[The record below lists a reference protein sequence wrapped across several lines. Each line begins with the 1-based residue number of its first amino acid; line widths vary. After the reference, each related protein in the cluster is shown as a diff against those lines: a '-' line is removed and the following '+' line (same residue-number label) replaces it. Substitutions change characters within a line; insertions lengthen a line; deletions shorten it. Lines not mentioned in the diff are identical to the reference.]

1 MNISYDWLKSIL
13 PIDLSAK
20 KVAEILTDIGLE
32 VERTSSFNTIEGGL
46 KGLLIGEVKEVS
58 KHPNADKL
66 NITKV
71 DVGTSELNTIVCGA
85 PNVAE
90 GQKVVIA
97 LPGTTIHPTSGEPFD
112 IKKAKIR
119 GVSSYGMICA
129 EDEIGLGQEHDG
141 IMVLEK
147 NAIIGQEAAEYF
159 NLQDDTIFEIGLT
172 PNRADGMS
180 HYGVARDLLVA
191 LKHQNLITKEA
202 TLKALPKAKKWTTS
216 SIHKN
221 FKVIVE
227 QEDKC
232 HRYTGLILENITV
245 KESPDWLKNKLYSL
259 GLKPINNVVDTTN
272 FVLHELGQ
280 PLHAFDLAEIEGN
293 TINVRCPKKGQPFTT
308 LDGTE
313 RKLHENDLMIC
324 NNTSEMCLAGIFGGE
339 KSGVK
344 ESTTTVFIESAL
356 FEPVS
361 TRKTAKRHGLNTD
374 ASFRFER
381 GVDPAMVIPALVMAA
396 EVMQEVTGGNVC
408 SEIIDVHPVKDHPI
422 KVSINY
428 QNIRKLCGID
438 LANNDMNAILN
449 LLDIHET
456 KTGENTANL
465 MVPNYRND
473 VTREADIAEEILRIY
488 GYNQV
493 DLPSK
498 LKSSMAFT
506 PARNSVKLQKRISD
520 HLSSRG
526 LNEILSNSLSKR
538 SHIQAIE
545 GTANLDVNHV
555 SLLNPLSND
564 TAILRQSLV
573 YNLVDVIK
581 TNQNHAEANCALFEW
596 GKVYETKNEKFK
608 EQQHLI
614 IGLSGLQNEEH
625 WFNGKS
631 PASFFQLKGIVESIF
646 ELLGLNKCHEKALN
660 AHEIWSEGISISY
673 QKKEIAKIGLLNSDL
688 LSKMD
693 LSSSCYI
700 AELNW
705 DAILPYAFKTST
717 SFKPI
722 NKFQKVNR
730 DLSFLINEEV
740 TLDELLQCV
749 SKVKNKILQTVSLF
763 DVYRNKKSLP
773 DKKAYGLR
781 FDFLHPQ
788 RTLTDKE
795 VDKVMKQIQEKVT
808 KEVNAELR

>member
-13 PIDLSAK
+13 PVDLSAK
-20 KVAEILTDIGLE
+20 KAAEILTDIGLE
-32 VERTSSFNTIEGGL
+32 VERTSTFNSVEGGL
-46 KGLLIGEVKEVS
+46 KGLVIGQVKQVS
-58 KHPNADKL
+58 KHPDADRL
-66 NITKV
+66 NVTKV
-71 DVGTSELNTIVCGA
+71 DIGNEELSTIVCGA

-90 GQKVVIA
+90 GQKVVVA
-97 LPGTTIHPTSGEPFD
+97 VPGTIIHPTMGEPFA

-129 EDEIGLGQEHDG
+129 EDEIGLGKEHDG
-141 IMVLEK
+141 IMVLENK
-147 NAIIGQEAAEYF
+147 ATVGQDAAKFF
-159 NLQDDTIFEIGLT
+159 NLEDDTIFEIGLT

-191 LKHQNLITKEA
+191 LKHQKLSPNNTS
-202 TLKALPKAKKWTTS
+202 LKALSEAKKWTTS
-216 SIHKN
+216 SVYKN
-221 FKVIVE
+221 FKVIVD

-232 HRYTGLILENITV
+232 QRYAGLILENISV
-245 KESPDWLKNKLYSL
+245 KESPDWLKNKLKAI

-280 PLHAFDLAEIEGN
+280 PLHAFDLAEIEGE
-293 TINVRCPKKGQPFTT
+293 TIKVRCPKKGQPFTT
-308 LDGTE
+308 LDGVE

-324 NNTSEMCLAGIFGGE
+324 NNTTEMCLAGIFGGE

-344 ESTTTVFIESAL
+344 ETTTTVFIESAL

-396 EVMQEVTGGNVC
+396 EIMQEVAGGKVC
-408 SEIIDVHPVKDHPI
+408 SEIIDVHPVKDSPI
-422 KVSINY
+422 EVSINY

-438 LANNDMNAILN
+438 LDNKEMNTILN
-449 LLDIHET
+449 LLDIQVT
-456 KTGENTANL
+456 KTGENTADL
-465 MVPNYRND
+465 LVPNYRND
-473 VTREADIAEEILRIY
+473 VTREADIAEEVLRIY
-488 GYNQV
+488 GYNEV
-493 DLPSK
+493 ELPTK
-498 LKSSMAFT
+498 LESSMSFT
-506 PARNSVKLQKRISD
+506 PTRNAVKLQKRISD

-538 SHIQAIE
+538 AHIQAIE
-545 GTANLDVNHV
+545 GTTDLDAQHV

-564 TAILRQSLV
+564 TAILRQSLI

-581 TNQNHAEANCALFEW
+581 TNQNHGETNCALFEW
-596 GKVYETKNEKFK
+596 GKVYQTKNNKFK
-608 EQQHLI
+608 EQQHLT

-631 PASFFQLKGIVESIF
+631 PASFFQLKGIVESILQ
-646 ELLGLNKCHEKALN
+646 LLGLNNCKESALI
-660 AHEIWSEGISISY
+660 AHEIWEEGITINH

-693 LSSSCYI
+693 VSSSCYI

-705 DAILPYAFKTST
+705 DAILPYAHKTST
-717 SFKPI
+717 SFQHI
-722 NKFQKVNR
+722 NKFQKVYR
-730 DLSFLINEEV
+730 DLSFLINEEI
-740 TLDELLQCV
+740 TFNELLKCV
-749 SKVKNKILQTVSLF
+749 GTVKNKILQNVSLF
-763 DVYRNKKSLP
+763 DVYRNKKTLP
-773 DKKAYGLR
+773 NKKAYGLR
-781 FDFLHPQ
+781 FSFLHTE

-795 VDKVMKQIQEKVT
+795 VDKVMKQVQEKIT

>member
-1 MNISYDWLKSIL
+1 MNISFDWLKTIL

-32 VERTSSFNTIEGGL
+32 VERTSTFNSIEGGL
-46 KGLLIGEVKEVS
+46 KGLIIGHVKEVS
-58 KHPNADKL
+58 KHPDADRL
-66 NITKV
+66 NVTKV
-71 DVGTSELNTIVCGA
+71 DIGAEELSTIVCGA

-90 GQKVVIA
+90 GQKVVVA
-97 LPGTTIHPTSGEPFD
+97 VPGTTIHPISGDPFV

-119 GVSSYGMICA
+119 GISSYGMICA
-129 EDEIGLGQEHDG
+129 EDEIGLGKEHDG
-141 IMVLEK
+141 IMVLDK
-147 NAIIGQEAAEYF
+147 KATIGKDAANYF
-159 NLQDDTIFEIGLT
+159 NLEDDTVFEIGLT

-191 LKHQNLITKEA
+191 LKHQKLVPNNT
-202 TLKALPKAKKWTTS
+202 TLKALPEAKKWSTS
-216 SIHKN
+216 SNYKN
-221 FKVIVE
+221 FKVIVD

-232 HRYTGLILENITV
+232 HRYAGLILENISI
-245 KESPDWLKNKLYSL
+245 KESPDWLKNKLKSI

-280 PLHAFDLAEIEGN
+280 PLHAFDLDEIEGN
-293 TINVRCPKKGQPFTT
+293 TIKVRCPKKDQLFTT

-324 NNTSEMCLAGIFGGE
+324 NNTIEMCLAGIFGGE

-396 EVMQEVTGGNVC
+396 EVMHDVAGGNVC

-422 KVSINY
+422 EVSINY
-428 QNIRKLCGID
+428 SNIRKLCGIE
-438 LANNDMNAILN
+438 LSNQEMNTILN
-449 LLDIHET
+449 LLDIQVN
-456 KTGENTANL
+456 KTSENTADL
-465 MVPNYRND
+465 LVPNYRND
-473 VTREADIAEEILRIY
+473 VTREADIAEEVLRIY
-488 GYNQV
+488 GYNEV
-493 DLPSK
+493 ELPTK
-498 LKSSMAFT
+498 LESSMSFT
-506 PARNSVKLQKRISD
+506 PARNAVKLQKRISD

-538 SHIQAIE
+538 AHIQAIDS
-545 GTANLDVNHV
+545 TTDLDSQHV

-581 TNQNHAEANCALFEW
+581 SNQNHGEANCALFEW
-596 GKVYETKNEKFK
+596 GKVYQTKKDKFK
-608 EQQHLI
+608 EQQHLT

-631 PASFFQLKGIVESIF
+631 PTSFFQLKGIVQSIL
-646 ELLGLNKCHEKALN
+646 ELLGLNNFQESELN
-660 AHEIWSEGISISY
+660 DHEIWHEGITISY
-673 QKKEIAKIGLLNSDL
+673 QKKEIAKIGLLNSEL
-688 LSKMD
+688 LTKMNV
-693 LSSSCYI
+693 SSSCYI

-705 DAILPYAFKTST
+705 DAILPYAYKSNT
-717 SFKPI
+717 SFQQI
-722 NKFQKVNR
+722 NKFQKVYR
-730 DLSFLINEEV
+730 DLSFLINEQTTFSEI
-740 TLDELLQCV
+740 LKCV
-749 SKVKNKILQTVSLF
+749 KSVKNKILQNVSLF
-763 DVYRNKKSLP
+763 DVYRNKKSLIG
-773 DKKAYGLR
+773 KKAYGLR
-781 FDFLHPQ
+781 FEFLHAE

-795 VDKVMKQIQEKVT
+795 VDKIMKQIQEKIT